1 MKNIAANLKHYFG
14 LAVFFETEQYD
25 VAKKQK
31 LENFRPHDE
40 KQ

>member
-1 MKNIAANLKHYFG
+1 MKNITANLKNYFG
-14 LAVFFETEQYD
+14 LAVFEVEQYD
-25 VAKKQK
+25 VAKKRK

>member
-1 MKNIAANLKHYFG
+1 MKNITANLKAYLG
-14 LAVFFETEQYD
+14 LAVFEVKQYD

-31 LENFRPHDE
+31 LENFRLHDE